1 MSEQVYSWKRF
12 WCPRSGSLNL
22 SDGGY
27 LCDPS
32 SEWEQYYNLD
42 LVSLEAIANIPCLVL
57 LGEPGIGKSQEME
70 NLKKYTEETIEQAHE
85 VLELNLRSCTSL
97 MDELFKDETFLA
109 WIDSTNNLYLF
120 LDSLDEG
127 RLGVPNLATQL
138 VDKFKK
144 RKYRDRLNR
153 LYLRIACR
161 TAVFPEILEKGL
173 EELWGKNSVGIYE
186 LAPLRRVDV
195 MEAAKTEGFSPD
207 DFIKEVG
214 QKDIVPLAIKP
225 VTLGFLLNSY
235 RRHNG
240 QFPSNQRLH
249 ELYLEGC
256 KLLCEEV
263 NPSRL
268 VSKRK
273 GNLEIDQ
280 RLIVA
285 ARIAAIT
292 ILANR
297 FAVWTGVDWG
307 DVPGEDVIVQKLC
320 YGYENANGRPFEITR
335 VVIEEVLDTG
345 LFSSRGL
352 HRMGWAHQTYAEF
365 LAAWYLVQHEI
376 SLTQITQLIF
386 SSEDPEGKLIPQLHE
401 TAAWL
406 ASMRADVLQ
415 KIIKTDPDVL
425 LRSDIPTDA
434 DVRASIVDNLLL
446 QYEQEKLFDSNLDNY
461 RHYAKLNHS
470 GIADQLRPYICGS
483 NKHIDARDLAIDI
496 AEVCEVHELQEE
508 LLNLVFDSSQ
518 SIYLR
523 ESATKALC
531 SVGDAGTRLKLK
543 PLAFSQ
549 LQEDQDDSLKSYILQ
564 ALWSEH
570 LTVEELFQALTPPKK
585 LNFFGAYQMFLKYHL
600 APQLQPIDLVFALN
614 WIEKQGVR
622 CYGHP
627 FEEFADT
634 IIIKAWEYFDLAD
647 VAESFTKVAL
657 VQWREHQ
664 KIITHD
670 SKLQEQFAS
679 SLLNDRKK
687 RRTLTEQTVLII
699 SETEEDPFYLFSSM
713 TENVLIP
720 ENVFW
725 IIERLHNFDCEKV
738 QKNWIQLLQWSFNRQ
753 DVKQIDAIIT
763 ATQTN
768 NILQQ
773 FFAPYFEPI
782 ELDSIQAEK
791 LRADYL
797 RMQEMQEMQDRRPNP
812 PLLDPPPKE
821 RVIQLLEKLESG
833 DLSAWWQLNRTM
845 TLKPESKYYG
855 NELELDLTK
864 LPGWQEADEATR
876 KRIIEGA
883 KKYIQQQNDIPYD
896 WIGTNT
902 DNRPALAGC
911 RALHLLLKESSDFLN
926 TLSPEICKKL
936 TPVIIT
942 APFDNQHKDSYLDI
956 VKCAYLNAPQE
967 SINTLITLIDKDNQE
982 HEYLFGINRLDKCWD
997 ERLKLALLEKAKDPS
1012 LKPHCI
1018 GQLLEELL
1026 KQGLTEARD
1035 LAKSLIYFP
1044 LPLVENE
1051 REKALIA
1058 SRVLVENSDPYSWS
1072 FLWSLIQQDSSFG
1085 REVLELA
1092 TDRYSFG
1099 IQLHL
1104 NETQLADLYL
1114 WLVQQYPYDEDPEY
1128 SDEIIVHSAT
1138 AREGMANLRDNVL
1151 SQLKEEGTLQ
1161 ACAEIERLVRELP
1174 DIAGLRKTLLN
1185 VQTNMRRKTWQPP
1198 QPEQVLQIVS
1208 DSTKRLVQNGQ
1219 QLLDVLLESLKRLEL
1234 ELQGETPAVR
1244 DLWDKVGD
1252 NKFKPV
1258 DENAFSDYVKRFLDR
1273 DVKSRGI
1280 IANREVELRRNYGGS
1295 PGERTDIHVDAVVK
1309 KPNGELYDCITV
1321 IIEVKGCWHTDL
1333 NSAME
1338 EQLVQRYLQDNSS
1351 KYGLYL
1357 VGWFNCNQWDDKDS
1371 RKGKAPKISIDQARE
1386 QFDRQA
1392 EQLSSPPNVVR
1403 AYVLNTALR

>member
-22 SDGGY
+22 ADGGY
-27 LCDPS
+27 LGDPS
-32 SEWEQYYNLD
+32 SEWGQYYNPN

-70 NLKKYTEETIEQAHE
+70 NLKKYTEETIEQVHE
-85 VLELNLRSCTSL
+85 VLELNLRSCTNL
-97 MDELFKDETFLA
+97 MDDLFKDETFLA

-127 RLGVPNLATQL
+127 LLGVPNIATQL
-138 VDKFKK
+138 VDNFKK

-173 EELWGKNSVGIYE
+173 EELWGKNSVEIYE

-195 MEAAKTEGFSPD
+195 MEAAKAEGFSLD
-207 DFIKEVG
+207 DFLKEVG
-214 QKDIVPLAIKP
+214 QKNIVPLAIKP

-235 RRHNG
+235 RRHNR
-240 QFPSNQRLH
+240 QFPANQRLH

-268 VSKRK
+268 GSNRK
-273 GNLEIDQ
+273 GNLESDQ

-292 ILANR
+292 ILTNR
-297 FAVWTGVDWG
+297 FAVWTEVDRG
-307 DVPGEDVIVQKLC
+307 DVPAEDVILQKLC
-320 YGYENANGRPFEITR
+320 HGYENANERPFEITR
-335 VVIEEVLDTG
+335 GVIEEVLDTG

-365 LAAWYLVQHEI
+365 LAAWYLLQHEI
-376 SLTQITQLIF
+376 PLTQITELIF
-386 SSEDPEGKLIPQLHE
+386 SSEDPDRKLIPQLHE

-415 KIIKTDPDVL
+415 EIIKTDPDVL

-446 QYEQEKLFDSNLDNY
+446 QYEQEKLFDRNLDNY
-461 RHYAKLNHS
+461 RKYAKLNHS

-483 NKHIDARDLAIDI
+483 NKQIDARNLAIDI

-508 LLNLVFDSSQ
+508 LVNLVLDSSQ

-523 ESATKALC
+523 ESATKTLC
-531 SVGDAGTRLKLK
+531 SIGDAGTRLKLK

-679 SLLNDRKK
+679 SLLNDSKK
-687 RRTLTEQTVLII
+687 RRTLIERAVLMI
-699 SETEEDPFYLFSSM
+699 SEIEEDPFYLFNSM

-720 ENVFW
+720 EDVFW
-725 IIERLHNFDCEKV
+725 IIERLHSFDCEKV

-782 ELDSIQAEK
+782 ELDSNQAKK
-791 LRADYL
+791 LRAD
-797 RMQEMQEMQDRRPNP
+797 
-812 PLLDPPPKE
+812 
-821 RVIQLLEKLESG
+821 
-833 DLSAWWQLNRTM
+833 
-845 TLKPESKYYG
+845 
-855 NELELDLTK
+855 
-864 LPGWQEADEATR
+864 
-876 KRIIEGA
+876 
-883 KKYIQQQNDIPYD
+883 
-896 WIGTNT
+896 
-902 DNRPALAGC
+902 
-911 RALHLLLKESSDFLN
+911 
-926 TLSPEICKKL
+926 
-936 TPVIIT
+936 
-942 APFDNQHKDSYLDI
+942 
-956 VKCAYLNAPQE
+956 
-967 SINTLITLIDKDNQE
+967 
-982 HEYLFGINRLDKCWD
+982 
-997 ERLKLALLEKAKDPS
+997 
-1012 LKPHCI
+1012 
-1018 GQLLEELL
+1018 
-1026 KQGLTEARD
+1026 
-1035 LAKSLIYFP
+1035 
-1044 LPLVENE
+1044 
-1051 REKALIA
+1051 
-1058 SRVLVENSDPYSWS
+1058 
-1072 FLWSLIQQDSSFG
+1072 
-1085 REVLELA
+1085 
-1092 TDRYSFG
+1092 
-1099 IQLHL
+1099 
-1104 NETQLADLYL
+1104 
-1114 WLVQQYPYDEDPEY
+1114 
-1128 SDEIIVHSAT
+1128 
-1138 AREGMANLRDNVL
+1138 
-1151 SQLKEEGTLQ
+1151 
-1161 ACAEIERLVRELP
+1161 
-1174 DIAGLRKTLLN
+1174 
-1185 VQTNMRRKTWQPP
+1185 
-1198 QPEQVLQIVS
+1198 
-1208 DSTKRLVQNGQ
+1208 
-1219 QLLDVLLESLKRLEL
+1219 
-1234 ELQGETPAVR
+1234 
-1244 DLWDKVGD
+1244 
-1252 NKFKPV
+1252 
-1258 DENAFSDYVKRFLDR
+1258 
-1273 DVKSRGI
+1273 
-1280 IANREVELRRNYGGS
+1280 
-1295 PGERTDIHVDAVVK
+1295 
-1309 KPNGELYDCITV
+1309 
-1321 IIEVKGCWHTDL
+1321 
-1333 NSAME
+1333 
-1338 EQLVQRYLQDNSS
+1338 
-1351 KYGLYL
+1351 
-1357 VGWFNCNQWDDKDS
+1357 
-1371 RKGKAPKISIDQARE
+1371 
-1386 QFDRQA
+1386 
-1392 EQLSSPPNVVR
+1392 
-1403 AYVLNTALR
+1403 